1 MAGNGEGEGNGGNNA
16 SRRYWN
22 QVEERRRIHESF
34 IPKNKYGNPLPTSQ
48 RWGNIMFRQ
57 DLAAEGRAEA
67 AKAAEMEAWL
77 AEANFGPNDAA
88 IKDHIRR
95 LYALDQAAKRAQFTY
110 EVADPA
116 VGDFKVGRNRNNQGS
131 FTGPKKLYRYTT
143 AYWKKFDPSENG
155 YAAAL
160 AAAPAA
166 APAAPA
172 AGDTKKVGNKLFRWA
187 VEPAWLQV
195 DRKTNYDLDLADT
208 FGRTNAL
215 GKPYLNARDH
225 LWSIFYPDES
235 PIFRPARFRG
245 RRNTRRANRR
255 RANRRKSNTRKY

>member
-1 MAGNGEGEGNGGNNA
+1 M
-16 SRRYWN
+16 
-22 QVEERRRIHESF
+22 
-34 IPKNKYGNPLPTSQ
+34 PLPTSQ
-48 RWGNIMFRQ
+48 RWGNIMMQ
-57 DLAAEGRAEA
+57 EDLAAEGRAEA
-67 AKAAEMEAWL
+67 AKVAEMEAWL

-116 VGDFKVGRNRNNQGS
+116 VGDFKVSRNRNNQGS
-131 FTGPKKLYRYTT
+131 FTGPKKLLRYTT
-143 AYWKKFDPSENG
+143 AYWKKVDPSENG

-172 AGDTKKVGNKLFRWA
+172 AGDTKKVGNRLFRWA

-225 LWSIFYPDES
+225 LWSIFYPDEP
-235 PIFRPARFRG
+235 PIFRPARFR

>member
-1 MAGNGEGEGNGGNNA
+1 MAGNGEGENGENNA

-22 QVEERRRIHESF
+22 RVEETRRIHESF
-34 IPKNKYGNPLPTSQ
+34 IPKNKYGMPLPTSQ
-48 RWGNIMFRQ
+48 RWGNIMMQ
-57 DLAAEGRAEA
+57 EDLAAEGREEA
-67 AKAAEMEAWL
+67 AKLARMEAWL

-131 FTGPKKLYRYTT
+131 FTGPKKLLRYTT
-143 AYWKKFDPSENG
+143 AYWKKVDPSENG

-166 APAAPA
+166 APAAPV

-195 DRKTNYDLDLADT
+195 DRKTNYDLDLGDT
-208 FGRTNAL
+208 FARTNAL

-225 LWSIFYPDES
+225 LWSIFYPDEP
-235 PIFRPARFRG
+235 PIFRPARFR

-255 RANRRKSNTRKY
+255 RANRRKNNTRKY